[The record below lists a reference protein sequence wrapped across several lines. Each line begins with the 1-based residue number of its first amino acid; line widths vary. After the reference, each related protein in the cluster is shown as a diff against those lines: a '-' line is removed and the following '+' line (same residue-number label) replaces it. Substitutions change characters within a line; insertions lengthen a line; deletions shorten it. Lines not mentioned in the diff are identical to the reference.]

1 MYKRDTE
8 DSMSSHGTRLKGGI
22 MTTTNMEWVEENGT
36 AARGKREYLSF
47 LGGQHLT
54 MKERI
59 LANCYECTGMYT
71 DGREDCEMETCAFH
85 VYMPYRKNGVVKV
98 RTLSGETKAKLRE
111 ARLQRGENLKSV
123 VVA

>member
-1 MYKRDTE
+1 MYKRDTT

-47 LGGQHLT
+47 LRGQHLT
-54 MKERI
+54 MKQRI

-71 DGREDCEMETCAFH
+71 DGREDCETETCAFH
-85 VYMPYRKNGVVKV
+85 VYMPYRKNGVVTA

-111 ARLQRGENLKSV
+111 ARLQRGGNSKSI